1 MIRNLRY
8 LFILFALLS
17 FFSCVSNDVITDET
31 PFVMTSAPIG
41 KTYAFDGDFAL
52 TFESADSVSYRSL
65 SALPTYSP
73 HLCAKGH
80 YTFDNGIVVVENPI
94 LDEWYWVEGQDT
106 LPPCYLRLNGRFTAL
121 DVLEASFAFA
131 MPGKIIS
138 GIGFLKIAKFSPFA
152 DNNYYIASFYTDKAL
167 DDNNDGKASTN
178 LYEELTTG
186 KQPMYNFKTPEAYSP
201 AISDGNGHIQASFCF
216 PVQSWN
222 VETSVGSNIIHSISL
237 FCSFTEIDNGTQIS
251 LDSGETDPRI
261 RVVGMERTMQDV
273 FRIDLQMKLYDFK
286 TKQWVETEAWAFFYT
301 VYDWLPEVAG

>member
-1 MIRNLRY
+1 MIKNLRY
-8 LFILFALLS
+8 QFFLFVLLS
-17 FFSCVSNDVITDET
+17 FFSCDNNDVTDEK

-41 KTYAFDGDFAL
+41 KTYTYNDDFAL
-52 TFESADSVSYRSL
+52 TFESADSVSFRSL
-65 SALPTYSP
+65 SSVPIYSS
-73 HLCAKGH
+73 HLYAKAH
-80 YTFDNGIVVVENPI
+80 YTFDNGNVIVENPI
-94 LDEWYWVEGQDT
+94 EDEWYWIENQDT
-106 LPPCYLRLNGRFTAL
+106 LPPCYLRLKGRFTAL

-131 MPGKIIS
+131 IPGRLIN
-138 GIGFLKIAKFSPFA
+138 GIGSLKIPKFCSLA

-167 DDNNDGKASTN
+167 DVNNDGKASTN

>member
-1 MIRNLRY
+1 MIKNLRFQFF
-8 LFILFALLS
+8 LFVLLS
-17 FFSCVSNDVITDET
+17 FFSCDNNDVTDEK

-41 KTYAFDGDFAL
+41 KTYTYNDDFAL
-52 TFESADSVSYRSL
+52 TFESADSVSFRSL
-65 SALPTYSP
+65 SSVPIYSS
-73 HLCAKGH
+73 HLYAKAH
-80 YTFDNGIVVVENPI
+80 YTFDNGNVIVENPI
-94 LDEWYWVEGQDT
+94 EDEWYWIENQDT
-106 LPPCYLRLNGRFTAL
+106 LPPCYLRLKGRFTAL

-131 MPGKIIS
+131 IPGRLIN
-138 GIGFLKIAKFSPFA
+138 GIGSLKIPKFCSLA
-152 DNNYYIASFYTDKAL
+152 DNNYYIASFYTDKSL
-167 DDNNDGKASTN
+167 DINNDGKASTD
-178 LYEELTTG
+178 LYKELATG
-186 KQPMYNFKTPEAYSP
+186 KQPMYDFKAPESYSP
-201 AISDGNGHIQASFCF
+201 VVSDENGHIQARFSF